1 VGRAVTASPALLEG
15 SPMDFLLKIRNDL
28 VAEIPVGSAKYA
40 IQYTSGWFVV
50 WVEGRDEIVDAATE
64 RARVELGSKQ
74 KLVLH
79 RSVGAPTLHDRVI
92 VATTQTPLAGTG
104 FAKWVM
110 HMRDVGPSMEPSQI
124 WGRLG
129 APCLIDPNLGTPP
142 RHQFAVIAADDHG
155 PVDQLRKLSEKFH
168 SPIVYQ
174 RFGVAQM
181 RTPDMG
187 TAYVDLPGDDGAAR
201 VRVLSGR
208 AMERASV
215 RNSMPAVEALVVILG
230 KRPPA
235 MAELARN
242 MAKAVEKSGH
252 VPHVWLAGA
261 EGEASR
267 ACSQVLAEH
276 GIRTRA
282 IATVEGGGNLLALL
296 KAAGLHVTL

>member
-1 VGRAVTASPALLEG
+1 MTAALARLEG

-28 VAEIPVGSAKYA
+28 VAEIPAGSAKYA

-50 WVEGRDEIVDAATE
+50 WVEGRDEIVDAAVE
-64 RARVELGSKQ
+64 RARAELGSSQ
-74 KLVLH
+74 KLLLH
-79 RSVGAPTLHDRVI
+79 RSIGAPTLHDRVI
-92 VATTQTPLAGTG
+92 VATTQTPLTGTE
-104 FAKWVM
+104 FAQWVM
-110 HMRDVGPSMEPSQI
+110 HMRDVGTSMEPAQI

-129 APCLIDPNLGTPP
+129 APCLIDQKLGTPP

-155 PVDQLRKLSEKFH
+155 PVDQLRRLSERFR

-181 RTPDMG
+181 RMPDMG

-215 RNSMPAVEALVVILG
+215 RNAMPQVEALVVIVG
-230 KRPPA
+230 KRPLA

-242 MAKAVEKSGH
+242 IAKAADRAGH
-252 VPHVWLAGA
+252 VPQLWLAGPG
-261 EGEASR
+261 GEPSH
-267 ACSQVLAEH
+267 ACSRVLGDH
-276 GIRTRA
+276 GIQTRS

-296 KAAGLHVTL
+296 SGAGLHVTL